1 MTQELQDVSLS
12 TARALKAESEQTGLY
27 FNTATL
33 ARFMRATHGADA
45 AKQAQRHVL
54 AYEQIKD
61 TELAGI
67 WKRVVA
73 HITGVELVEDPRR
86 VLKAPKPISLKD
98 E

>member
-12 TARALKAESEQTGLY
+12 TARALKAESEQHGLY

-33 ARFMRATHGADA
+33 ARFMRATHGPDA